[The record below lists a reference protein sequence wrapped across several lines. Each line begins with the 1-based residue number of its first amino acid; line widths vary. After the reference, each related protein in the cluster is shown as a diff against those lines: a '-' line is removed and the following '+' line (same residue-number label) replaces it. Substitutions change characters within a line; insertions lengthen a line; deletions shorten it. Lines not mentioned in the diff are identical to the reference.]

1 MKIEVTLLAQKRAT
15 KKSRQTPRSSG
26 GLFYFNVAMR
36 VIQSLVLFVI
46 CIGIFA
52 GSLGLGIGV
61 GYFAYLVE
69 DTKLPNKQTLQ
80 QELGNISQTSTLT
93 YANNAM
99 IATVNSDLQ
108 RTTVKSDQISDLV
121 KKAIVA
127 TEDENFYEHNGFVP
141 KAVLRALISEVTGI
155 GSSGGSTLTQQ
166 LVKQQMLTNETTFKR
181 KANEIILARQV
192 DDVFSKDEIVTMYL
206 NVSPFGRNNKGQN
219 IAGVQEAAEGIFGVQ
234 PSELNLAQAAFLA
247 GLPQSPISYSPYN
260 ADGSLKEDDSLG
272 LKRKDFVLFS
282 MYRTKAITKEEYEE
296 AKNYDLAKDFLPQ
309 DQTNQDEQSYLYY
322 AVLDQAKE
330 VLAKQLA
337 TQAKVSTQ
345 DYQKEAI
352 KNSYEE
358 LAEQKIASG
367 GYTVKSTIDQGVYQ
381 AMQDAVAANGYLLDD
396 DTGVET
402 QVGNILMD
410 NKTGKILGFVAGRD
424 FSTNQFDHAFVAK
437 RQAGSAI
444 KPALVYGP
452 AVDQGLIGT
461 ESRVSNYETNWG
473 GEGDDSGDAVVNA
486 TQINMNTFQT
496 VRDAI
501 SWSNNIPAY
510 QIYQA
515 TLNNA
520 KDDRFVYD
528 EYLSKMD
535 YPDLDQWSYKSA
547 PLGVMDLTVLE
558 QTAGFQTLANGG
570 TYQKGHLIDTIT
582 DSTGQVVYQY
592 DEKPVQVY
600 SKATASIM
608 NDLMRSVLDSKITT
622 PYKNVL
628 GSVNGTLASA
638 DWVGKTG
645 TTNDYVDS
653 WLVVSTP
660 SITLSG
666 WTGHDDNTPSDS
678 GASKR
683 QANYM
688 AYLANAIYQANPEL
702 INTNEKFTLDN
713 SVKKEKVATF
723 TGEKLVNTVTINN
736 YKVTVPKETTTSYWA
751 KDGLKDSTFK
761 FGIGGTDSNYL
772 DYWRTIAPRIPNN

>member
-1 MKIEVTLLAQKRAT
+1 MARKQTTRKN
-15 KKSRQTPRSSG
+15 KQTPRPTSN
-26 GLFYFNVAMR
+26 GLFYFNIGMR

-46 CIGIFA
+46 CLGVFA
-52 GSLGLGIGV
+52 ASLGLGIGV

-69 DTKLPNKQTLQ
+69 DTKLPSKSTLQ

-93 YANNAM
+93 YATNEM

-108 RTTVKSDQISDLV
+108 RTTIKSDQISDLA

-141 KAVLRALISEVTGI
+141 KAVLRAMISEVTGI

-181 KANEIILARQV
+181 KANEIILAHQV

-219 IAGVQEAAEGIFGVQ
+219 IAGIQEAAEGIFGVQ
-234 PSELNLAQAAFLA
+234 PSELNLAQAAFIA

-260 ADGSLKEDDSLG
+260 SDGSLKNDPSLG

-282 MYRTKAITKEEYEE
+282 MYRTKAITKEEYD
-296 AKNYDLAKDFLPQ
+296 AAMQYDLTQDFLPPAEA
-309 DQTNQDEQSYLYY
+309 NVNEQSYLYY
-322 AVLDQAKE
+322 AVLEQAKE
-330 VLAKQLA
+330 TLAEQLA
-337 TQAKVSTQ
+337 RDAKVSKQ
-345 DYQKEAI
+345 DYQKDSI
-352 KNSYEE
+352 KTSYEE

-367 GYTVKSTIDQGVYQ
+367 GYTIKSTIDPTIYQ
-381 AMQDAVAANGYLLDD
+381 AMQDAVALNGYLLDD
-396 DTGVET
+396 GTGVET
-402 QVGNILMD
+402 QVGNVLM
-410 NKTGKILGFVAGRD
+410 NNQTGEILGFVAGRD
-424 FSTNQFDHAFVAK
+424 FSTNQFDHAFVSK

-452 AVDQGLIGT
+452 AIDRGLIGS
-461 ESRVSNYETNWG
+461 ESRVSNYETTWG
-473 GEGDDSGDAVVNA
+473 GSGDDSSGAVVNA
-486 TQINMNTFQT
+486 TQVNMNTFQT

-501 SWSNNIPAY
+501 SWSNNIPAF

-515 TLNNA
+515 TLTDA
-520 KDDRFVYD
+520 KDDAFVYD
-528 EYLSKMD
+528 QYLSKMN
-535 YPDLDQWSYKSA
+535 YPETDQWTYKSA

-570 TYQKGHLIDTIT
+570 AYQKGHMIESIT
-582 DSTGQVVYQY
+582 DSTGKVVYQY

-622 PYKNVL
+622 PYKSVL
-628 GSVNGTLASA
+628 GMVNGTLATA

-645 TTNDYVDS
+645 TTNDYKDS

-660 SITLSG
+660 SITLSS
-666 WTGHDDNTPSDS
+666 WTGHDDGTPSDS
-678 GASKR
+678 GAGKR

-688 AYLANAIYQANPEL
+688 AYLANAIYQAKPDVIDVNQ
-702 INTNEKFTLDN
+702 KFTLDD
-713 SVKKEKVATF
+713 SVKKEKVTTF
-723 TGEKLVNTVTINN
+723 TGEKPVNTVTINN
-736 YKVTVPKETTTSYWA
+736 YKVTLPKDTTTSYWA
-751 KDGLKDSTFK
+751 KDGPKDSTFK
-761 FGIGGTDSNYL
+761 FGIGGTDANYL
-772 DYWRTIAPRIPNN
+772 NYWQTIAPNIPNK